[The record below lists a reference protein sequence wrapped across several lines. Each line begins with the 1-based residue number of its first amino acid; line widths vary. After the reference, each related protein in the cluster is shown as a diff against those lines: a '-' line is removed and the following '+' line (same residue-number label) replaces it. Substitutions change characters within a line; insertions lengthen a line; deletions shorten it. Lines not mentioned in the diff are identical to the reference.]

1 MQQQPRIRCAGS
13 SMTLCPLGAFG
24 SFLCLGAPVGAVA
37 AAFGAS
43 DDLSTCIMSCIHAG
57 ALALLEPLV
66 ASSHLLRF
74 SADAPGAP
82 PGSGVPALALG
93 APGTGGG
100 STRELRPRLLSR
112 LRLRFFR
119 RDLDLLLFRPRLFR
133 LLRLRLELRLLLRLL

>member
-1 MQQQPRIRCAGS
+1 
-13 SMTLCPLGAFG
+13 
-24 SFLCLGAPVGAVA
+24 
-37 AAFGAS
+37 
-43 DDLSTCIMSCIHAG
+43 MSCIHAG

-82 PGSGVPALALG
+82 PGTLPALALG